1 VQKIYRLLAIAV
13 LTYRIVAF
21 ITYSYHMIPKLRPDL
36 CTKLFQRVIVSCQ
49 YLYHLEWIELVSWQS
64 VYNRFTEFWF
74 YTPDSNPI
82 LAMTRRFAD
91 MVSCWLLE
99 YIKIQDWVKL
109 YKLTDLWR
117 RVKAHH
123 CHIVTSLQIKDCI
136 KNVDMPKRLK
146 KWNSD
151 RIRSLQSESQI
162 KSENKV
168 LNNNITDIL
177 YPMKEKPKHSIRE
190 HILSLFWL

>member
-1 VQKIYRLLAIAV
+1 MA
-13 LTYRIVAF
+13 LT
-21 ITYSYHMIPKLRPDL
+21 
-36 CTKLFQRVIVSCQ
+36 LFQKVIISCQ
-49 YLYHLEWIELVSWQS
+49 EMYKDWLELITWEA
-64 VYNRFTEFWF
+64 VYAKFLDLWF
-74 YTPDSNPI
+74 YTPDSNPV

-123 CHIVTSLQIKDCI
+123 CHIVVSLQVKDCV
-136 KNVDMPKRLK
+136 KNVTMPKRLK
-146 KWNSD
+146 KENTD
-151 RIRSLQSESQI
+151 KMRSVQSESQI

-168 LNNNITDIL
+168 LNALIE
-177 YPMKEKPKHSIRE
+177 KEAPKLQPTTLRWYIR
-190 HILSLFWL
+190 SLFIK

>member
-1 VQKIYRLLAIAV
+1 
-13 LTYRIVAF
+13 
-21 ITYSYHMIPKLRPDL
+21 MIPKLRPDL
-36 CTKLFQRVIVSCQ
+36 CNTLFQRVIVSCQ
-49 YLYHLEWIELVSWQS
+49 CLYHLQWIELISWQS
-64 VYNRFTEFWF
+64 VYNRFTESWF
-74 YTPDSNPI
+74 YTPDSNPV

-117 RVKAHH
+117 RIKAHH

-136 KNVDMPKRLK
+136 KDISMPRRLK
-146 KWNSD
+146 TWKSD
-151 RIRSLQSESQI
+151 RMRSVQSESQI

-168 LNNNITDIL
+168 LNTLIE
-177 YPMKEKPKHSIRE
+177 KEAPKLQPTTLRWYIK
-190 HILSLFWL
+190 SLFIK

>member
-1 VQKIYRLLAIAV
+1 MRFCWCWYWRYHAI
-13 LTYRIVAF
+13 LNWCNCTPF
-21 ITYSYHMIPKLRPDL
+21 NSYSHHMIPKLRPDL

-49 YLYHLEWIELVSWQS
+49 YLYHLEWIELISWQS

-99 YIKIQDWVKL
+99 YVKIQDWVKL
-109 YKLTDLWR
+109 YKLTVLWR

-123 CHIVTSLQIKDCI
+123 CHIVTSLQIKDCV
-136 KNVDMPKRLK
+136 KNVDMPKRWHK
-146 KWNSD
+146 KND
-151 RIRSLQSESQI
+151 VIRKPIEESIIKKECKEYLPPIKPTTIIWKIKYLYMMYKSL
-162 KSENKV
+162 
-168 LNNNITDIL
+168 
-177 YPMKEKPKHSIRE
+177 
-190 HILSLFWL
+190 

>member
-1 VQKIYRLLAIAV
+1 MQLHP
-13 LTYRIVAF
+13 F
-21 ITYSYHMIPKLRPDL
+21 NSYSHHMIPKLRPDL

-74 YTPDSNPI
+74 YTLIATYTFHDKKIYEIWYLVDYLNI
-82 LAMTRRFAD
+82 LR
-91 MVSCWLLE
+91 
-99 YIKIQDWVKL
+99 YKIEQL

-117 RVKAHH
+117 IVKAHH

-151 RIRSLQSESQI
+151 RIRSLQSEKVKSSQKTKFWI
-162 KSENKV
+162 K
-168 LNNNITDIL
+168 NITDIL
-177 YPMKEKPKHSIRE
+177 YPMKEKPKHSLRE
-190 HILSLFWL
+190 HILSLLWL

>member
-1 VQKIYRLLAIAV
+1 
-13 LTYRIVAF
+13 
-21 ITYSYHMIPKLRPDL
+21 MIPKLRPDL
-36 CTKLFQRVIVSCQ
+36 CNTLFQRVIVSCQ

-117 RVKAHH
+117 RVKAHN
-123 CHIVTSLQIKDCI
+123 CHIVVSLQIKDCT
-136 KNVDMPKRLK
+136 KNVTMPKRLSK
-146 KWNSD
+146 KND
-151 RIRSLQSESQI
+151 VIRKTIEENIIKQQCKEYLPPIKPTTIIWKLKYLYMMYKSL
-162 KSENKV
+162 
-168 LNNNITDIL
+168 
-177 YPMKEKPKHSIRE
+177 
-190 HILSLFWL
+190 

>member
-36 CTKLFQRVIVSCQ
+36 CNTLFQRVIVSCQ
-49 YLYHLEWIELVSWQS
+49 CLYHLQWIELISWQS
-64 VYNRFTEFWF
+64 VYNRFTESWF
-74 YTPDSNPI
+74 YTPDSNPV

-117 RVKAHH
+117 RIKAHH

-136 KNVDMPKRLK
+136 KDISMHRRLK
-146 KWNSD
+146 TWKSD
-151 RIRSLQSESQI
+151 RMRSVQSESQI

-168 LNNNITDIL
+168 LNALIE
-177 YPMKEKPKHSIRE
+177 KEAPKLQPTTLRWYIK
-190 HILSLFWL
+190 SLFIK

>member
-1 VQKIYRLLAIAV
+1 MQKIYRLLAIAV

-36 CTKLFQRVIVSCQ
+36 CNTLFQRVIVSCQ
-49 YLYHLEWIELVSWQS
+49 CLYHLQWIELISWQS
-64 VYNRFTEFWF
+64 VYNRFTESWF
-74 YTPDSNPI
+74 YTPDSNPV

-117 RVKAHH
+117 RVKAHN
-123 CHIVTSLQIKDCI
+123 CHIVVSLQVKDCV
-136 KNVDMPKRLK
+136 KNVTMPKRLK
-146 KWNSD
+146 KENTD
-151 RIRSLQSESQI
+151 KMRSVQSESQI

-168 LNNNITDIL
+168 LNTLIE
-177 YPMKEKPKHSIRE
+177 KEAPKLQPTTLRWYIK
-190 HILSLFWL
+190 SLFIK

>member
-1 VQKIYRLLAIAV
+1 MQKIYRLLAIAV

-21 ITYSYHMIPKLRPDL
+21 IIYSHHMIPKLRPDL

-117 RVKAHH
+117 IVKAHH

-168 LNNNITDIL
+168 LNKNITDIL
-177 YPMKEKPKHSIRE
+177 YPMKEKPKHSLRE
-190 HILSLFWL
+190 HILSLLWL